1 METSSFDGPKNVFT
15 NSNYILPL
23 IIDKPYDG
31 SRDRSVRATR
41 YGKRSKVK

>member
-23 IIDKPYDG
+23 IIDKPYCFLRPTTDLEIG
-31 SRDRSVRATR
+31 R
-41 YGKRSKVK
+41 